1 MKAAWYERQGPA
13 SEVIRY
19 GEQPSQP
26 LGEQDVRLRLAFS
39 GLNPSDLKRRMG
51 FNGQPHAF
59 PLIIPNSDGSGTV
72 LEVGAKVKDFRL
84 GDRVWVFNAQWKR
97 PFGTNAEEIVL
108 PSHLVRHLPENVS
121 LAYGACVGIPALTA
135 HRALFADGSIEGK
148 VILVHGGAGS
158 VGNCAI
164 QLARWAGAT
173 VVSTVSSDEKAE
185 AASKAGADQV
195 INYKREDV
203 SEKILS
209 STDGQGVDRIVEV
222 AFGENLSITLKVLK
236 PHGVISCYA
245 SDRQPTPALPFYPF
259 MMKNLT
265 LRWVFMYELLP
276 LDLRAALSD
285 INLWLSGKSPD
296 TATPPPMTKPAIV
309 YEHIDRIFSL
319 TQTGEAHQ
327 YLGSGI
333 ATGNVLID
341 VQ

>member
-13 SEVIRY
+13 REVIQY
-19 GEQPSQP
+19 GEQSSQP
-26 LGEQDVRLRLAFS
+26 LGEQDVRLRIAFS

-59 PLIIPNSDGSGTV
+59 PLIIPNSDGAGTV
-72 LEVGAKVKDFRL
+72 LEIGAQVKNFSV

-108 PSHLVRHLPENVS
+108 PSYLVRQLPENVS

-148 VILVHGGAGS
+148 VVLVHGGAGS

-173 VVSTVSSDEKAE
+173 VIATVSSDDKA
-185 AASKAGADQV
+185 AAAVKAGADQV
-195 INYKREDV
+195 INYKREDI
-203 SEKILS
+203 SEKILA

-222 AFGENLSITLKVLK
+222 AFGENLPVTLKVLK
-236 PHGVISCYA
+236 AHGVISCYA
-245 SDRQPTPALPFYPF
+245 SDRQPTPSLPFYPF

-276 LDLRAALSD
+276 QDLRAALSD
-285 INLWLSGKSPD
+285 INLWLSGV
-296 TATPPPMTKPAIV
+296 PPVGADPSLRAAPAAV
-309 YEHIDRIFSL
+309 YEHIDRTFSL
-319 TQTGEAHQ
+319 HQTSEAHE
-327 YLGSGI
+327 YLESGM

>member
-1 MKAAWYERQGPA
+1 MKAAWYERQGSA
-13 SEVIRY
+13 REVIQY

-26 LGEQDVRLRLAFS
+26 LGEKEVRLRLAFS

-59 PLIIPNSDGSGTV
+59 PLIIPNSDGAGTV
-72 LEVGAKVKDFRL
+72 LEIGAQVKDFRV
-84 GDRVWVFNAQWKR
+84 GDRAWVFNAQWKR
-97 PFGTNAEEIVL
+97 PFGTNAEEVVL
-108 PSHLVRHLPENVS
+108 PAHLVRPLPENVS
-121 LAYGACVGIPALTA
+121 LAYGACLGIPALTA
-135 HRALFADGSIEGK
+135 HRALFADGSIAGK

-173 VVSTVSSDEKAE
+173 VISTVSSDEKAE
-185 AASKAGADQV
+185 AALKAGAEQV
-195 INYKREDV
+195 IHYKRDDV
-203 SEKILS
+203 SEKILAV
-209 STDGQGVDRIVEV
+209 TDGQGVDRIVEV
-222 AFGENLSITLKVLK
+222 AFGENLPVTLKVLK
-236 PHGVISCYA
+236 AHGVISCYA

-276 LDLRAALSD
+276 QDLRTALSD
-285 INLWLSGKSPD
+285 INLWLSG
-296 TATPPPMTKPAIV
+296 APPVGADPSLRAAPAAV
-309 YEHIDRIFSL
+309 YEHIDRTFSL
-319 TQTGEAHQ
+319 HQTSEAHE
-327 YLGSGI
+327 YLESGM